1 MAAVPAPAA
10 APLNEKNVLP
20 IDTIT
25 TPLPPAIDVTRPPPQ
40 RTNAVFD
47 TLLATYHS
55 FQDRRKALGLS
66 NPGTVDNI
74 SAEVQRSVFLTNQ
87 TFSGLRAELN
97 KSFSIYPLFQIS
109 HAFSSGSQLL
119 SPYTFLALY
128 GTNNILCQAQLDSD
142 ASFSARFNGRLNPR
156 LIFKSS
162 VQIQPQSGMSPG
174 GAQVSLEQDYTGD
187 DFTASLKSINPSVLE
202 GGLTGMFIG
211 SYLQAVTPRLS
222 LGLEGVYQRPGGG
235 MGPEAAV
242 SYAGRYKGDDW
253 IASAQLLTQGGLQG
267 SYWRK
272 LTDKVETGV
281 DVNLQ
286 FAGGANA
293 MMGGPSRE
301 GSATLGAKYEFARSI
316 FRAQVD
322 SKGKIGCLLDKVIA
336 PPVRVTFAGEMD
348 HVKNAAKL
356 GLAVSIEASGEELM
370 EQQDKITPA
379 MPPF

>member
-1 MAAVPAPAA
+1 MAA
-10 APLNEKNVLP
+10 APPLEKPAVP
-20 IDTIT
+20 IEVDVAQ
-25 TPLPPAIDVTRPPPQ
+25 PVALPPI
-40 RTNAVFD
+40 RTNGFLD
-47 TLLATYHS
+47 TVLDTYRS
-55 FQDRRKALGLS
+55 FQARRDALGLS
-66 NPGTVDNI
+66 NPGTVDQI
-74 SAEVQRSVFLTNQ
+74 AKEVQRDVFLTNQ

-97 KSFSIYPLFQIS
+97 KSFSIMPLFQIS

-142 ASFSARFNGRLNPR
+142 ASFSARFNSRLTNR
-156 LIFKSS
+156 LIFKTS
-162 VQIQPQSGMSPG
+162 VQIQPSSMAGPG

-187 DFTASLKSINPSVLE
+187 DFTASIKSINPSILE

-211 SYLQAVTPRLS
+211 SYLQSVTPRLA
-222 LGLEGVYQRPGGG
+222 LGLEAVWQKPGGG

-253 IASAQLLTQGGLQG
+253 IASAQLLTQGGLQL

-272 LTDKVETGV
+272 LVEKVETGV

-286 FAGGANA
+286 FAGLSSANA
-293 MMGGPSRE
+293 MMGGARKE
-301 GSATLGAKYEFARSI
+301 GVATLGAKYEFSRSI

-322 SKGKIGCLLDKVIA
+322 SQGKIGCLLEKVVA

-348 HVKNAAKL
+348 HVKNSAKL

-370 EQQDKITPA
+370 EQQDKVSPA
-379 MPPF
+379 IPPF

>member
-1 MAAVPAPAA
+1 MAAAA
-10 APLNEKNVLP
+10 LPNEKAVGALP

-25 TPLPPAIDVTRPPPQ
+25 TPQPPALDVAKPPAP
-40 RTNAVFD
+40 RTNVFLDYVLD
-47 TLLATYHS
+47 TYRS
-55 FQDRRKALGLS
+55 FQDRRAALGLS
-66 NPGTVDNI
+66 NPGSVDNI

-128 GTNNILCQAQLDSD
+128 GTNNILCQGQLDSD
-142 ASFSARFNGRLNPR
+142 ASFSARFNGRIHPR
-156 LIFKSS
+156 LIAKAA

-187 DFTASLKSINPSVLE
+187 DFTASLKSINPSLLE
-202 GGLTGMFIG
+202 GSLTGMFIG
-211 SYLQAVTPRLS
+211 SYLQSVTPRLA

-242 SYAGRYKGDDW
+242 SYAARYKGDDW

-286 FAGGANA
+286 FAGLSGANA

-370 EQQDKITPA
+370 EQQDKVTPA
-379 MPPF
+379 IPPF

>member
-128 GTNNILCQAQLDSD
+128 GTNNVRPS
-142 ASFSARFNGRLNPR
+142 
-156 LIFKSS
+156 
-162 VQIQPQSGMSPG
+162 QS
-174 GAQVSLEQDYTGD
+174 
-187 DFTASLKSINPSVLE
+187 
-202 GGLTGMFIG
+202 
-211 SYLQAVTPRLS
+211 VTPRIIDS
-222 LGLEGVYQRPGGG
+222 
-235 MGPEAAV
+235 
-242 SYAGRYKGDDW
+242 
-253 IASAQLLTQGGLQG
+253 
-267 SYWRK
+267 
-272 LTDKVETGV
+272 
-281 DVNLQ
+281 
-286 FAGGANA
+286 
-293 MMGGPSRE
+293 SR
-301 GSATLGAKYEFARSI
+301 L
-316 FRAQVD
+316 
-322 SKGKIGCLLDKVIA
+322 
-336 PPVRVTFAGEMD
+336 
-348 HVKNAAKL
+348 
-356 GLAVSIEASGEELM
+356 
-370 EQQDKITPA
+370 
-379 MPPF
+379 